1 MSRPP
6 HVIGPPDVIPGAM
19 RVIRPIANLNCDG
32 ARVSG
37 ISSAVVRPWT
47 TIIGSIPGITSSV
60 IPITSACTERDR
72 NQKQQQCGP
81 FQSRFC
87 SRSCGK
93 CFRLRV
99 FNNIRFH
106 HNGIRIR
113 VSFHAPA
120 PGEERQFPSS
130 SKWAA
135 NRCHDNC
142 DATESDDAYLLR
154 RRVTPHPGRASRL
167 QLLRSRQCSR
177 RPQDCPGA
185 RTRQPCPMRSCG
197 LSS

>member
-1 MSRPP
+1 
-6 HVIGPPDVIPGAM
+6 M

-37 ISSAVVRPWT
+37 ISWAVVRPGT
-47 TIIGSIPGITSSV
+47 TIIGSVPGISTIS
-60 IPITSACTERDR
+60 PFTSARTERDR
-72 NQKQQQCGP
+72 NQKQQQCRP

-87 SRSCGK
+87 FRSC
-93 CFRLRV
+93 LRV
-99 FNNIRFH
+99 FNNIRS
-106 HNGIRIR
+106 HNNRIRIR

-120 PGEERQFPSS
+120 PGQKRQFPGSS
-130 SKWAA
+130 TWAA
-135 NRCHDNC
+135 TRCHDKC
-142 DATESDDAYLLR
+142 DATEFRDVYLLR

-167 QLLRSRQCSR
+167 QLLRIRRCSR

-185 RTRQPCPMRSCG
+185 RTRQQCPMRSCG